1 MKIVFATN
9 NQHKLEEIRAILG
22 PSFEIVSL
30 AEIGCHE
37 DIPETGK
44 TLEENALMKAQY
56 VYDHYHISC
65 FADDTG
71 LEVEALGGAPGV
83 YSARYAAME
92 FSPTLPSSTAP
103 SPSAAAS
110 SPSSTVPS
118 PSAAVPDGFPSV
130 LSHNSEA
137 NMARLLR
144 ELANY
149 NNRKARF
156 RTVIALIE
164 KKDVC
169 PCGCTSIQ
177 VVHQFEGI
185 VNGEII
191 RTRRGGEG
199 FGYDPIFQP
208 EGYDKTFAELGADI
222 KNTISHR
229 ARATAKLAEYLGRIK
244 Q

>member
-9 NQHKLEEIRAILG
+9 NQHKLDEIRSILG
-22 PSFEIVSL
+22 DKFEIVSL
-30 AEIGCHE
+30 ADIGCHE
-37 DIPETGK
+37 DIPETGA

-56 VYDHYHISC
+56 VYDHYHVSC

-71 LEVEALGGAPGV
+71 LEVEALNGAPGV
-83 YSARYAAME
+83 YSARYASM
-92 FSPTLPSSTAP
+92 SSDASATA
-103 SPSAAAS
+103 
-110 SPSSTVPS
+110 
-118 PSAAVPDGFPSV
+118 
-130 LSHNSEA
+130 SHDSEA

-144 ELANY
+144 ELENN

-169 PCGCTSIQ
+169 PCGCTSIKL
-177 VVHQFEGI
+177 VHKFEGI

-191 RTRRGGEG
+191 REKRGGEG

-208 EGYDKTFAELGADI
+208 EGYTETFAELGLDI
-222 KNTISHR
+222 KNKISHR
-229 ARATAKLAEYLGRIK
+229 ARATQKLAEYLNK
-244 Q
+244 L